1 MILRFHKAAKTG
13 NLRVTYEK
21 YINPDR
27 SNVAVL
33 KPLDKLPL

>member
-13 NLRVTYEK
+13 KLKVTYEK